1 MYVNVVN
8 EWTRGDYVRSPNVHE
23 IAWHHYQ
30 IAGLRPLLACCARTP
45 WIHWLPAPVQPLK
58 VPKRSAKS
66 FKTYC
71 FVQFLMVSNL
81 ESKSILHNFS
91 WFCSRQISSQAF
103 WASLWMQRLR
113 QRLQCHPR
121 QLQRCPLQLREQKQ
135 APNHDITCFKPN
147 LRISWIPKKVKR
159 KEDPETEKNI
169 EKLCTPCMSFDDICM
184 FLVSWCIL
192 YCLVER

>member
-1 MYVNVVN
+1 M
-8 EWTRGDYVRSPNVHE
+8 RSPNVHE

-91 WFCSRQISSQAF
+91 WFCSASNLQSGLLGISLDATP
-103 WASLWMQRLR
+103 AT
-113 QRLQCHPR
+113 
-121 QLQRCPLQLREQKQ
+121 
-135 APNHDITCFKPN
+135 APAVSPAPAPALSTTAPGAKTG
-147 LRISWIPKKVKR
+147 
-159 KEDPETEKNI
+159 TESRHN
-169 EKLCTPCMSFDDICM
+169 M
-184 FLVSWCIL
+184 F
-192 YCLVER
+192 